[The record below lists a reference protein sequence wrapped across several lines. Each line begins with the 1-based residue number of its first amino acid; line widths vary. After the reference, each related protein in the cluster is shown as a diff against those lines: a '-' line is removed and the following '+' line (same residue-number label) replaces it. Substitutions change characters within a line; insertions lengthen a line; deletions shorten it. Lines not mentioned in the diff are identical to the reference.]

1 MGLHWCAFRGQWVS
15 QLKAFRLPLRSA
27 AQRALASCAG
37 TAETDFEPQLRD
49 LSDTMQVVSFDPRG
63 YGKSRPPM
71 RDFPVDFYQQDADDA
86 AAVMKA
92 LGHAEYNVLGWSDGA
107 ISALLLAASQRAAVG
122 KLVIFGGNAYFTKD
136 DIDAFEAV
144 RDIETSWSK
153 RMKATHQPVYG
164 DDLQPMWSKA
174 VDAWSAIYHERG
186 GDICQ
191 EQAKGLACPT
201 LVLHGAKDPIC
212 LQEHAEW
219 FGANIPGATLRILPD
234 GKHNLHLRFADEV
247 NGMIRAFVDGREV
260 PQPAPPAPKL

>member
-1 MGLHWCAFRGQWVS
+1 MFWSG
-15 QLKAFRLPLRSA
+15 PPEP
-27 AQRALASCAG
+27 LASPRAG
-37 TAETDFEPQLRD
+37 HER
-49 LSDTMQVVSFDPRG
+49 
-63 YGKSRPPM
+63 Y
-71 RDFPVDFYQQDADDA
+71 
-86 AAVMKA
+86 A
-92 LGHAEYNVLGWSDGA
+92 LLGWSDGA
-107 ISALLLAASQRAAVG
+107 ISAVIQASKEPDAVA
-122 KLVIFGGNAYFTKD
+122 KLVIFGGNAYFTEAD
-136 DIDAFEAV
+136 VAAFEAT
-144 RDIETSWSK
+144 RDVDATWSQ
-153 RMKATHQPVYG
+153 RMKDTHLPIYG